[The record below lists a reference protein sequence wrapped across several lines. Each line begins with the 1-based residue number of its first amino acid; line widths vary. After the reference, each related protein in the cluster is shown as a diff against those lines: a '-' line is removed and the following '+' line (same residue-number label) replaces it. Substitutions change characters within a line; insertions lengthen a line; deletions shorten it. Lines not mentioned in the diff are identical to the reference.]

1 MDYVTRMLAGGPMVW
16 GLLGIAA
23 ALLLSFLV
31 FYAVPGITL
40 WWQLRKL
47 ARRLGRLQGEP
58 RPTLRDK
65 LKVAFAGTRCFHAWS
80 EFEET
85 LHDQYDVRNG
95 ERQIRDVRATVPSE
109 GFLNP
114 ESIIDPRL
122 GSEFFRHL
130 PGIFTGLGII
140 GTFYGLIQ
148 GLLAFDPSVDAE
160 KLKVSLGGLFT
171 NVEHAFMFSMAA
183 ITLAMIVTFAEKV
196 LYAKCVRWLGLTAA
210 NLDSLFRSGLGEEYL
225 SDLVHASQD
234 NATQTRQLKESLV
247 EDLKELLVG
256 LTERQ
261 ITATR
266 EMSAEI
272 GRQIEGSLKAP
283 LASIAET
290 VRQASGQQTTAA
302 SATLE
307 ALMQAFIDRMQ
318 ETLGGQLS
326 GLSEMLRASTQSM
339 GEVESTLRSLV
350 ADMQRTSS
358 ESTAGMQQAVHS
370 LIERLQAEQ
379 QRQAQQSAAGM
390 NDLLGKV
397 GAAVEQI
404 ARQQESL
411 REQSQQDLSR
421 LTEAMQTRVDL
432 LADSNRQAQE
442 QGISL
447 ARTMS
452 EVSTRAIAGM
462 EAGANAVAEALQG
475 VQQATARLEALTGQ
489 MTSLQGA
496 FGDSA
501 RRLSDSSATV
511 GGATQSLTAVV
522 GSLGS
527 TAQRLERLG
536 TTIES
541 EAAAR
546 NGMLED
552 IRALSSQARNTGQ
565 SLAQLTEEVHEK
577 LAGSIAAFGDAV
589 TKTLDQ
595 NLHAYNKQL
604 SDAVHTLSEAFNDL
618 AETLDVQT
626 VRG

>member
-1 MDYVTRMLAGGPMVW
+1 
-16 GLLGIAA
+16 
-23 ALLLSFLV
+23 
-31 FYAVPGITL
+31 
-40 WWQLRKL
+40 
-47 ARRLGRLQGEP
+47 
-58 RPTLRDK
+58 
-65 LKVAFAGTRCFHAWS
+65 
-80 EFEET
+80 
-85 LHDQYDVRNG
+85 
-95 ERQIRDVRATVPSE
+95 
-109 GFLNP
+109 
-114 ESIIDPRL
+114 
-122 GSEFFRHL
+122 
-130 PGIFTGLGII
+130 
-140 GTFYGLIQ
+140 
-148 GLLAFDPSVDAE
+148 
-160 KLKVSLGGLFT
+160 
-171 NVEHAFMFSMAA
+171 
-183 ITLAMIVTFAEKV
+183 
-196 LYAKCVRWLGLTAA
+196 
-210 NLDSLFRSGLGEEYL
+210 
-225 SDLVHASQD
+225 
-234 NATQTRQLKESLV
+234 
-247 EDLKELLVG
+247 
-256 LTERQ
+256 
-261 ITATR
+261 
-266 EMSAEI
+266 
-272 GRQIEGSLKAP
+272 
-283 LASIAET
+283 
-290 VRQASGQQTTAA
+290 
-302 SATLE
+302 
-307 ALMQAFIDRMQ
+307 MQ